1 MPVTDKSVVP
11 RQIGLKDVHVA
22 LITSDGP
29 SGTVYETPVK
39 ISRAITAKITPSVNS
54 ETLYSDDGVE
64 DELSAFAGCEV
75 EIEQNALTLEHRAL
89 LLGKKY
95 HNGELVENSGDL
107 PPKLALM
114 FRSEKSTSTKVN
126 PVYRYCVLYK
136 GKFSEIEDEYETKG
150 EKPNSKTT
158 KIKGKFYDRDS
169 DGNWRMMIDTD
180 ATGVDTD
187 KITNFF
193 TTVQEPDSESS
204 TTPEE

>member
-1 MPVTDKSVVP
+1 MPVADKSVVP

-22 LITSDGP
+22 LIESDGV
-29 SGTVYETPVK
+29 SGTVYKVPVK

-89 LLGKKY
+89 LLGKRY
-95 HNGELVENSGDL
+95 QNGELVENSGDL
-107 PPKLALM
+107 PPKLALL
-114 FRSEKSTSTKVN
+114 FRSEKSNSTKAN

-169 DGNWRMMIDTD
+169 DGNWRLMLDTD
-180 ATGVDTD
+180 AEGVDAD
-187 KITNFF
+187 KIKNFF
-193 TTVQEPDSESS
+193 TAVQEPSEV
-204 TTPEE
+204 TPSE

>member
-1 MPVTDKSVVP
+1 MSVENKSVVP

-22 LITSDGP
+22 IIKSDGS
-29 SGTVYETPVK
+29 SGTVYDAPIK

-54 ETLYSDDGVE
+54 ETLYSDDSVE

-75 EIEQNALTLEHRAL
+75 EIEQNALSLEHRAL

-95 HNGELVENSGDL
+95 NKGELVENSGDI
-107 PPKLALM
+107 PPKLALL
-114 FRSEKSTSTKVN
+114 FRSEKSTSTKSK

-150 EKPNSKTT
+150 EKPNSKTA
-158 KIKGKFYDRDS
+158 KIKGKFYDRES

-180 ATGVDTD
+180 ANDANTE
-187 KITNFF
+187 KIENFF
-193 TTVQEPDSESS
+193 EEVQEPEKV
-204 TTPEE
+204 EEAN

>member
-1 MPVTDKSVVP
+1 MPVADKSVVP

-22 LITSDGP
+22 LIESDGI
-29 SGTVYETPVK
+29 SGTVYKTPVK

-89 LLGKKY
+89 LLGKRY
-95 HNGELVENSGDL
+95 QNGELVENSGDL
-107 PPKLALM
+107 PPKLALL
-114 FRSEKSTSTKVN
+114 FRSEKSTSTKSN

-169 DGNWRMMIDTD
+169 DGNWRLMLDTD
-180 ATGVDTD
+180 ATGVDAD
-187 KITNFF
+187 KIKNFF
-193 TTVQEPDSESS
+193 TAVQEPSEV
-204 TTPEE
+204 TPSE

>member
-1 MPVTDKSVVP
+1 MPVADKSVVP

-22 LITSDGP
+22 LIESDGV
-29 SGTVYETPVK
+29 SGTVYKAPVK

-89 LLGKKY
+89 ILGKRYK
-95 HNGELVENSGDL
+95 NGELVENSGDL
-107 PPKLALM
+107 PPKLALL
-114 FRSEKSTSTKVN
+114 FKSEKSTSTKAN

-169 DGNWRMMIDTD
+169 DGNWRMMLDTD
-180 ATGVDTD
+180 AEGVDTN
-187 KITNFF
+187 KIKNFF
-193 TTVQEPDSESS
+193 TAVQEP
-204 TTPEE
+204 TPESATPGE

>member
-1 MPVTDKSVVP
+1 MPVENKLVTP

-22 LITSDGP
+22 IIESDGAG
-29 SGTVYETPVK
+29 GTVYKTPVK

-64 DELSAFAGCEV
+64 DELTAFAGCEV

-89 LLGKKY
+89 ILGKRY
-95 HNGELVENSGDL
+95 SNGELVENSGDKA
-107 PPKLALM
+107 PKLALL
-114 FRSEKSTSTKVN
+114 FRSEKSSSTKAK

-136 GKFSEIEDEYETKG
+136 GAFNEIEDEYETKG

-158 KIKGKFYDRDS
+158 KIKGKFYDRES
-169 DGNWRMMIDTD
+169 DGNWRMMLDTD
-180 ATGVDTD
+180 AESVDTT

-193 TTVQEPDSESS
+193 TEVQEPSS
-204 TTPEE
+204 NQ

>member
-1 MPVTDKSVVP
+1 MPVADKSSVP

-22 LITSDGP
+22 IIKSDGV
-29 SGTVYETPVK
+29 SGTVYDIPVK

-54 ETLYSDDGVE
+54 ETLYSDDSVE

-89 LLGKKY
+89 ILGKKY
-95 HNGELVENSGDL
+95 SNGELVENSGDI

-114 FRSEKSTSTKVN
+114 FRSEKSTSTKAN

-169 DGNWRMMIDTD
+169 DGNWRLMLDTD
-180 ATGVDTD
+180 AEGVNED
-187 KITNFF
+187 KIKNFF
-193 TTVQEPDSESS
+193 TAVQEPGTTSS
-204 TTPEE
+204 KG

>member
-1 MPVTDKSVVP
+1 MQDKSVVP

-22 LITSDGP
+22 IIQSDGV
-29 SGTVYETPVK
+29 SGTVYDTPVK

-89 LLGKKY
+89 ILGKKY
-95 HNGELVENSGDL
+95 ANGELLENSGDI
-107 PPKLALM
+107 PPKLALL
-114 FRSEKSTSTKVN
+114 FRSEKSTSTKAK

-158 KIKGKFYDRDS
+158 KIKGKFYDRDY
-169 DGNWRMMIDTD
+169 DGNWRLMIDTD
-180 ATGVDTD
+180 AEGVDETR
-187 KITNFF
+187 IQQFF
-193 TTVQEPDSESS
+193 ESVQEPN
-204 TTPEE
+204 EE

>member
-1 MPVTDKSVVP
+1 MPVADKSVTP

-22 LITSDGP
+22 LITSDGV
-29 SGTVYETPVK
+29 SGTVYEKPVK

-64 DELSAFAGCEV
+64 DELTAFAGCEV

-89 LLGKKY
+89 ILGKRY
-95 HNGELVENSGDL
+95 ANGELVENSVDK
-107 PPKLALM
+107 PPKLALL
-114 FRSEKSTSTKVN
+114 FRSEKSNSTKSS

-136 GKFSEIEDEYETKG
+136 GAFNEIEDEYETKG

-180 ATGVDTD
+180 AEGVDTAKLD
-187 KITNFF
+187 AFF
-193 TTVQEPDSESS
+193 TEVQEPKAQQ
-204 TTPEE
+204 

>member
-1 MPVTDKSVVP
+1 MQDKSVVP

-22 LITSDGP
+22 IIQSDGV
-29 SGTVYETPVK
+29 SGTVYDTPVK

-89 LLGKKY
+89 ILGKKY
-95 HNGELVENSGDL
+95 ANGELLENSGDI
-107 PPKLALM
+107 PPKLALL
-114 FRSEKSTSTKVN
+114 FRSEKSTSTKAK

-158 KIKGKFYDRDS
+158 KIKGKFYDRDN
-169 DGNWRMMIDTD
+169 DGDWRLMMDTD
-180 ATGVDTD
+180 AEGADETR
-187 KITNFF
+187 IQQFF
-193 TTVQEPDSESS
+193 ESVQEPN
-204 TTPEE
+204 EE

>member
-1 MPVTDKSVVP
+1 MPVADKSVVP

-22 LITSDGP
+22 LIESDGV
-29 SGTVYETPVK
+29 SGTVYKVPVK

-89 LLGKKY
+89 LLGKRY
-95 HNGELVENSGDL
+95 QNGELVENSGDL
-107 PPKLALM
+107 PPKLALL
-114 FRSEKSTSTKVN
+114 FRSEKSNSTKAN

-169 DGNWRMMIDTD
+169 DGNWRLMLDTD

-193 TTVQEPDSESS
+193 TAVQEPSEVAQG
-204 TTPEE
+204 E

>member
-1 MPVTDKSVVP
+1 MQDKSVVP

-22 LITSDGP
+22 IIQSDGV
-29 SGTVYETPVK
+29 SGTVYDTPVK

-64 DELSAFAGCEV
+64 NELSAFAGCEV

-89 LLGKKY
+89 ILGKKY
-95 HNGELVENSGDL
+95 ANGELLENSGDI
-107 PPKLALM
+107 PPKLALL
-114 FRSEKSTSTKVN
+114 FRSEKSTSTKAK

-158 KIKGKFYDRDS
+158 KIKGKFYDRDY
-169 DGNWRMMIDTD
+169 DGNWRLMIDTD
-180 ATGVDTD
+180 AEGVDETR
-187 KITNFF
+187 IQQFF
-193 TTVQEPDSESS
+193 ESVQEPSE
-204 TTPEE
+204 E